1 MSFQDAVQ
9 ALSDPDAIEYF
20 DESHSTKDEDRFIC
34 IGATTRFVMLMVV
47 FTDRKG
53 TTMIISAR
61 HADSQERKLY
71 AKRLREKIAEIEKN
85 AIPDC
90 EIDYSDAPKLSAEQL
105 SQFEARYSVNRDL
118 YKPLKKAT
126 TIRLD
131 ADCLDYLKHSGAG
144 WQTRVNDFIRK
155 GIASGQL

>member
-1 MSFQDAVQ
+1 MRAQVSSANLLY
-9 ALSDPDAIEYF
+9 LSDLQILKSVNYMQ
-20 DESHSTKDEDRFIC
+20 KDYE
-34 IGATTRFVMLMVV
+34 
-47 FTDRKG
+47 K
-53 TTMIISAR
+53 
-61 HADSQERKLY
+61 
-71 AKRLREKIAEIEKN
+71 KIAEIEKN

-131 ADCLDYLKHSGAG
+131 ADCLDYLQHSGAG

-155 GIASGQL
+155 GIVSGQL